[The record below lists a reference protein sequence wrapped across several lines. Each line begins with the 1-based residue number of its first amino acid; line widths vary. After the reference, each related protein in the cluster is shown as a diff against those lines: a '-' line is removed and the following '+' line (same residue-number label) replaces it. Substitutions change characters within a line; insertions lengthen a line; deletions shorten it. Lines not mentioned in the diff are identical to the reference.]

1 MLDADFIIDIPKV
14 KTHVMVGMTCAVKNL
29 FGTVPGLSK
38 AEFHMRF
45 PAPEDF
51 GGMLADLCEA
61 VRPDMVVADGIVAM
75 EGDGP
80 ASGTP
85 YALGLI
91 LGGQSAYDVDLA
103 VCRLMGLAP
112 QRVPYLAAA
121 VRRGLCAAQVEE
133 GVLCGDVQAAA
144 PRAGFCLPT
153 SMMDLTFAQKAPRP
167 IRWLV
172 PGAEK
177 WVAPRPKVK
186 RALCIGCGK
195 CAEICPGRT
204 IRVQGGKAHIS
215 RAGCIRCFCC
225 HEMCP
230 VKAIEVRRFALFRR

>member
-1 MLDADFIIDIPKV
+1 
-14 KTHVMVGMTCAVKNL
+14 
-29 FGTVPGLSK
+29 
-38 AEFHMRF
+38 
-45 PAPEDF
+45 
-51 GGMLADLCEA
+51 
-61 VRPDMVVADGIVAM
+61 MVVADGIVAM

-133 GVLCGDVQAAA
+133 GMLCGDVQAAA

>member
-1 MLDADFIIDIPKV
+1 M
-14 KTHVMVGMTCAVKNL
+14 
-29 FGTVPGLSK
+29 
-38 AEFHMRF
+38 
-45 PAPEDF
+45 
-51 GGMLADLCEA
+51 
-61 VRPDMVVADGIVAM
+61 
-75 EGDGP
+75 
-80 ASGTP
+80 
-85 YALGLI
+85 
-91 LGGQSAYDVDLA
+91 
-103 VCRLMGLAP
+103 
-112 QRVPYLAAA
+112 
-121 VRRGLCAAQVEE
+121 
-133 GVLCGDVQAAA
+133 LCGDVQAAA

-195 CAEICPGRT
+195 CAEICPGHT

-230 VKAIEVRRFALFRR
+230 VKAIEVRHFALFRR